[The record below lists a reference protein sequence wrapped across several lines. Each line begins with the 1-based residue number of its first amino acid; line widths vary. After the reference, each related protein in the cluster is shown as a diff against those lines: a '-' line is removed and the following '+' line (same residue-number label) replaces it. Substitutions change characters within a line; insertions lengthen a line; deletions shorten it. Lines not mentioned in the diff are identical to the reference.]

1 MIIIGTCL
9 IYERSIMQ
17 VNRVDNN
24 VSFGIKIP
32 NKNNWNKNALAA
44 LENSKL
50 VKQIDKKYP
59 DAVASYD
66 KFFDWEDETYTVVSQ
81 LKLNKDK
88 SFRWTLSSHS
98 ESFPDNQF
106 VKFIKSAD
114 LKEVEDKSVKTL
126 EPVAT
131 IEVTVV
137 KPSLKDRIKNIFK
150 FQ

>member
-1 MIIIGTCL
+1 
-9 IYERSIMQ
+9 MQ

-32 NKNNWNKNALAA
+32 NRKAWDNNVLKAF
-44 LENSKL
+44 ENSDL

-59 DAVASYD
+59 KATASYN

-81 LKLNKDK
+81 LNLNKDK
-88 SFRWTLSSHS
+88 KFRWTLSSHS

-106 VKFIKSAD
+106 VKFLKSTN
-114 LKEVEDKSVKTL
+114 LEEVEDKSVRTL

-131 IEVTVV
+131 IEITEV

-150 FQ
+150 F